1 LENVRRTPMIRGGRF
16 DERRRILKAHLET
29 TIEAQGVGPRI
40 AARIARQLVLKF
52 QPNALGDAS
61 VWMVVGRLVR
71 NDIVQLQQ
79 GLRLPDR
86 LIAVAVPKLSVEQIE
101 HLFREL
107 RSVDAKLGRTLAEA
121 ALEAADPV
129 AMGRRYARAF
139 TTAVER
145 LAKVDPRIA
154 RTLAAVAFRSRH
166 PVGTALTHLRQF
178 HMLVNEFE
186 GDCNFART
194 MPKAAFAAPNP
205 AQAAREFI
213 RHYSGV
219 VSELTSNGLE
229 PTIART
235 LASIASLG
243 TEPAATAYKLLEN
256 FRGVYAYVRQ
266 TLPRVARSV
275 ALAACR
281 ATHPLGMAETYSENY
296 DRIVHVVSQTDAE
309 HARAVATQ
317 VFRSHDPE
325 AWAERLLRQLR
336 TNPRRST

>member
-1 LENVRRTPMIRGGRF
+1 MIRGGRF

-29 TIEAQGVGPRI
+29 TIENQGVGPRV

-52 QPNALGDAS
+52 QPSALGDAS
-61 VWMVVGRLVR
+61 VWMVLGRLVR

-86 LIAVAVPKLSVEQIE
+86 LVAVAVPKLSVEQIE

-129 AMGRRYARAF
+129 AMGRRYGRAF
-139 TTAVER
+139 TSAVDR

-178 HMLVNEFE
+178 HTLVSEFE
-186 GDCNFART
+186 GDCTFART
-194 MPKAAFAAPNP
+194 VAKAAFAAPNP
-205 AQAAREFI
+205 PQAAREFI
-213 RHYSGV
+213 RHYKGV

-243 TEPAATAYKLLEN
+243 TEPVPTAYKLLES
-256 FRGVYAYVRQ
+256 FREVDAYVRR
-266 TLPRVARSV
+266 THPRVARSV

-281 ATHPLGMAETYSENY
+281 ATYPLAMAETYLENY
-296 DRIVHVVSQTDAE
+296 DRIVHVVSQKDAE
-309 HARAVATQ
+309 HARAVAAQ
-317 VFRSHDPE
+317 VFRSHDPD
-325 AWAERLLRQLR
+325 AWAERFLRQVQTR
-336 TNPRRST
+336 TPRSK